1 MCSPAL
7 PPLHGVLYSPTG
19 VRRKSEP
26 SEPELNSTNAIAPM
40 TTTDAPAAMPATAA
54 VGSAAAAL
62 LPPLGAVALF
72 EGDIEL
78 VLVADRETD
87 AVEVELAV
95 VVPVAVC
102 VALAVALDDA
112 VLVATGAV

>member
-1 MCSPAL
+1 
-7 PPLHGVLYSPTG
+7 
-19 VRRKSEP
+19 
-26 SEPELNSTNAIAPM
+26 
-40 TTTDAPAAMPATAA
+40 MPATAA
-54 VGSAAAAL
+54 VGNAAAAL

-102 VALAVALDDA
+102 VAVAVALDDA
-112 VLVATGAV
+112 VLVATGAVRFVDVADAVALEVAVLVALTMLAVDVADFVGVADEVAELVALV